1 MATTAGSFNFY
12 TLFKKNLGNGVID
25 LDNDTF
31 KLALCT
37 SSYTPDAATH
47 EFYDVSITNEL
58 STANGYTVGGV
69 ALGTVTWTLVG
80 GSMVFDSAN
89 PTWTATDSGI
99 TARYWILYDDTPVSN
114 KPLVAYGYL
123 DNTPADVVAS
133 AGNTLEYIVPAT
145 GWFTL

>member
-1 MATTAGSFNFY
+1 MATTAASFNFY
-12 TLFKKNLGNGVID
+12 TNFKKNIGNGVID
-25 LDNDTF
+25 LDTHTF

-37 SSYTPDAATH
+37 SSYTPNASTH

-58 STANGYTVGGV
+58 TTANGYTVGGV
-69 ALGTVTWTLVG
+69 ALGSVTWTLSG
-80 GSMVFDSAN
+80 GNFVFDSDD
-89 PTWTATDSGI
+89 PTWTASGTGI
-99 TARYWILYDDTPVSN
+99 TARYWILYDDTPVSS

-123 DNTPADVVAS
+123 DNTPADVTAS